1 MTYGTAQ
8 NHLQDEAVEH
18 QQVIVVLVAVRDEHL
33 DNHPSLATW
42 SALLLYCFT
51 PLRRRHHHHLKQ
63 ARGERRNLLAFGVVA
78 IGGD

>member
-33 DNHPSLATW
+33 DNHPSLAI
-42 SALLLYCFT
+42 CF
-51 PLRRRHHHHLKQ
+51 P
-63 ARGERRNLLAFGVVA
+63 A
-78 IGGD
+78 

>member
-42 SALLLYCFT
+42 SAFLLYCFT
-51 PLRRRHHHHLKQ
+51 QLRCRHHHYLKQ
-63 ARGERRNLLAFGVVA
+63 AQGERGNLLAFGVVA